1 MTDKKRIFTV
11 LCIDGGGVR
20 GIIPARILQNIEER
34 TGKPIAE
41 LFDMVGG
48 ISTGAIVAGGLTVP
62 DEQDPLKP
70 KYTAE
75 NVKDLYFKHAPRI
88 FPEMRFK
95 AIHQMTSSAAYDP
108 RPLEE
113 TLSTYFG
120 ETRLRESLIHLMIP
134 AIDIKNFKPVW
145 MKSIK
150 GQKDLSLEGWSSML
164 MRDAIRG
171 ATTAPTYFP
180 ARYVTTTP
188 NEDVPGV
195 QHRHTLID
203 GGFYSGNAMRRML
216 TQARK
221 LAPPDAEIVVV
232 HLGTGMVG
240 NSLSPDEWNRL
251 GPLGML
257 SKNRGSILMSLAVNI
272 SILDMADELRDELG
286 DRFLSFNGNINFED
300 RKAFPSTDMDD
311 ASPGNMKLLENFADS
326 IIKDSAADF
335 DRLCVMLED
344 RLVAEQSHTASTDA
358 LKKLAAHMDTIRT
371 VSTLTKFYR
380 QVLKATTGLA
390 DETPR
395 NPQVAEIHRLSRQLT
410 EKHRNE
416 LDRVYN
422 LLQDKLE
429 NQNKLVNSMKEAGDN
444 VDRFMKN
451 LGDRFNSE
459 AKKPP
464 ANDDANKP
472 PAAAKANTAKQPWW
486 KR

>member
-1 MTDKKRIFTV
+1 MTEKKRIYTV

-20 GIIPARILQNIEER
+20 GIIPARILENIEER

-48 ISTGAIVAGGLTVP
+48 ISTGAIVAAGLTVP
-62 DEQDPLKP
+62 DENDPAKP

-75 NVKDLYFKHAPRI
+75 NIKDFYFKQAPRI

-95 AIHQMTSSAAYDP
+95 MIRQISSSAAYDP

-113 TLSTYFG
+113 TLETYFG
-120 ETRLRESLIHLMIP
+120 ETRIRDSLIHLMIP

-150 GQKDLSLEGWSSML
+150 GQKDLSPEGWSSML
-164 MRDAIRG
+164 LRDAIRG

-180 ARYVTTTP
+180 AKHVTTTP
-188 NEDVPGV
+188 NEDMPGV

-203 GGFYSGNAMRRML
+203 GGFFSGNAMRRML
-216 TQARK
+216 TQARR

-251 GPLGML
+251 GTLGMV
-257 SKNRGSILMSLAVNI
+257 SKERGAVLLSLAVNI
-272 SILDMADELRDELG
+272 GILDMADELNEEIG
-286 DRFLSFNGNINFED
+286 DRFISFNGNIDYED
-300 RKAFPSTDMDD
+300 RKVHPSTEMDD
-311 ASPGNMKLLENFADS
+311 ARPENMKRLEVFADR
-326 IIKDSAADF
+326 IISENAADF

-344 RLVAEQSHTASTDA
+344 RLIGEQSHTRSAEA
-358 LKKLAAHMDTIRT
+358 LKALAAKMDTIRT
-371 VSTLTKFYR
+371 VKTLTKFYR
-380 QVLKATTGLA
+380 QVLKAANDMNNGQ
-390 DETPR
+390 
-395 NPQVAEIHRLSRQLT
+395 PQNAEVAEIHHLARQLN
-410 EKHRNE
+410 EKHRGE
-416 LDRVYN
+416 LDKIYN

-429 NQNKLVNSMKEAGDN
+429 NQNKLMNSLKEAGDN
-444 VDRFMKN
+444 FDRLLK
-451 LGDRFNSE
+451 RTFNG
-459 AKKPP
+459 AADKKPG
-464 ANDDANKP
+464 NDDTIIP
-472 PAAAKANTAKQPWW
+472 PAAVKGGAPRKNWW